1 MSKNITMK
9 AAVEKYLK
17 HLEEIGK
24 SNSTRY
30 TTNLDLGMLTTYL
43 GNEKELG
50 KILYSYCT
58 SSSCS

>member
-17 HLEEIGK
+17 HLDEIGK
-24 SNSTRY
+24 SESTRY
-30 TTNLDLGMLTTYL
+30 TAGLDLNMLTAYL
-43 GNEKELG
+43 GEEKELA